1 MKNAEN
7 SKIWWAEPMS
17 AYVKR
22 FAVTPYFSDVD
33 LEIERSSD
41 MAKMERYLSSYQPC
55 PPEFIPDELRW
66 YQKTVTEKDR
76 NLPDA
81 FSGHAGAPVVSE
93 AMRDVL
99 SEFDLGSTQ
108 FFELPLY
115 ELKATGRAGATEADR
130 SKKDPRRWFLMHVTE
145 IKDTLRPEHCIELDP
160 GHPRNPGLHR
170 VFGNQNP
177 TIALD
182 RETALSGPPIWRDPK
197 ILHVYFFADAIK
209 SAMAAKALRTPAF
222 KFKLCLLV

>member
-1 MKNAEN
+1 
-7 SKIWWAEPMS
+7 MS

-22 FAVTPYFSDVD
+22 FDIKPYFSDVD
-33 LEIERSSD
+33 LENSRLDD
-41 MAKMERYLSSYQPC
+41 MASMSRYLRSYDPI

-66 YQKTVTEKDR
+66 YLKTVTEKDR

-81 FSGHAGAPVVSE
+81 LSGHAGTPVVSE

-115 ELKATGRAGATEADR
+115 ELKATGRAGRTEADR

-145 IKDTLRPEHCIELDP
+145 IKDVIRPEQCEEINENPRKP
-160 GHPRNPGLHR
+160 GSYS
-170 VFGNQNP
+170 VFSAND
-177 TIALD
+177 TVIAID
-182 RETALSGPPIWRDPK
+182 HAVADKGAVIWRDPK
-197 ILHVYFFADAIK
+197 MYRVHFFADAVKRAMTAK
-209 SAMAAKALRTPAF
+209 SLRTPAF
-222 KFKLCLLV
+222 KFKPCLLV